1 MSVPL
6 LDLKRQN
13 APLRAELLQAFER
26 VLDSGQYILGKEV
39 EQFERAGAALAGA
52 RHGVGVA
59 SGTDA
64 ILLALMALGIGPGDE
79 VICPSFTFFATAGC
93 IARTGARPVFA
104 DSCAVC
110 FNLDPQSF
118 EHLISPRTKAVIPV
132 HLFGQAAHM
141 REIMQVAQAHQLA
154 VIEDAAQALGA
165 AYQGEPVGSIGTFGT
180 FSFSPSKNLGGFGDS
195 GLLTANDDGLAEK
208 ARLLRSHGAK
218 PKYFHKMVGGNF
230 RMDPIHAALLSVKLP
245 HLGEY
250 SRGRNAHACKYNT
263 RLAEVAGAAVNNG
276 FSRPEME
283 ERAAFLLLPAP
294 HDGNTH
300 IWNQYT
306 VRVVPGRGWVRP
318 ETPRDALRSFLQERG
333 IGSEIY
339 YPRPM
344 HQQECFAYAG
354 PHAALPVC
362 ERLARESVSLP
373 VFPELT
379 AEEQDATIAAL
390 ADFLAQNR

>member
-1 MSVPL
+1 MKVPL
-6 LDLKRQN
+6 LDLTRQN

-39 EQFERAGAALAGA
+39 EQFERAAAPLAGA
-52 RHGVGVA
+52 RHGIGVA

-64 ILLALMALGIGPGDE
+64 ILLALMVLGIGPGDE

-93 IARTGARPVFA
+93 VARTGARPVFA
-104 DSCAVC
+104 DSCPAC
-110 FNLDPQSF
+110 FNLDPKSL
-118 EHLISPRTKAVIPV
+118 EALISPRTKAVIPV

-141 REIMQVAQAHQLA
+141 REIMQVARAHHLA

-165 AYQGEPVGSIGTFGT
+165 TYQGGPVGSIGTFGT
-180 FSFSPSKNLGGFGDS
+180 FSFFPSKNLGGFGDA
-195 GLLTANDDGLAEK
+195 GLLTTNDESLAEN
-208 ARLLRSHGAK
+208 ARLLRSHGAR

-230 RMDPIHAALLSVKLP
+230 RMDPIHAALLAVKLP
-245 HLGEY
+245 HLAEY
-250 SRGRNAHACKYNT
+250 SRGRQEGACEYNA
-263 RLAEVAGAAVNNG
+263 RLAQVPGAALNTG
-276 FSRPEME
+276 IPRPELE
-283 ERAAFLLLPAP
+283 DRGAFLLLPTR

-306 VRVVPGRGWVRP
+306 VRVVPGRRWSRP
-318 ETPRDALRSFLQERG
+318 ETPRDVLRSLLDERG

-354 PHAALPVC
+354 PQPALPVS
-362 ERLARESVSLP
+362 EQLARESVSLP

-379 AEEQDATIAAL
+379 AAERDAVIVAL
-390 ADFLAQNR
+390 ADFLAQNP